1 MSTPALLLSRYRQLS
16 PTASIRV
23 SPLCLGAM
31 TFGASDG
38 EMFGECSKETA
49 FAILDHFYQQGGNFV
64 DTANGYRAGES
75 EMWLGEWMASRNNR
89 DDIVLAT
96 KYAAGYR
103 GHEKDRIQV
112 NYGGTGTKS
121 MRLSVDASLQKLQTS
136 YIDLLYVH
144 WWDYTVSIPELMHAL
159 NDLVAAG
166 KVHYLGISDT
176 PAWVVSKANQYAR
189 DHGLRQFV
197 VYQGLWSAAKRDFE
211 RDILPMCRDEGMGL
225 CPYGVLNQGRFRTEE
240 GFRERDQTNNA
251 GGRNIIPL
259 SEHDR
264 NVSGVLE
271 RVAMSKGVP
280 MLQVALAYVVQKA
293 PYVFPIVGVRKVEH
307 LMGVEPAVHIALTDE
322 EVNAI
327 ENAYE
332 FDPGFPHTFL
342 SGSMFARGTPKGGYA
357 PDDVWWTKM
366 LGTFDWVEGAK
377 AIRPQP

>member
-1 MSTPALLLSRYRQLS
+1 MSTSAPLSRYRQLS

-31 TFGASDG
+31 TFGVSDG

-49 FAILDHFYQQGGNFV
+49 FAILDHFYHQGGNFI

-75 EMWLGEWMASRNNR
+75 EMWLGEWLASRKNR

-144 WWDYTVSIPELMHAL
+144 LWDYTVSIPELMHAL
-159 NDLVAAG
+159 NDLVASG

-197 VYQGLWSAAKRDFE
+197 VYQGLWNAANRDFE

-240 GFRERDQTNNA
+240 EFRERDQTNNA
-251 GGRNIIPL
+251 GGRNMVPL

-264 NVSGVLE
+264 NVSRVLE
-271 RVAMSKGVP
+271 IVAASKGVP
-280 MLQVALAYVVQKA
+280 LLQVALAYVVRKA

-307 LMGVEPAVHIALTDE
+307 LMGVEPAIHISLTDA
-322 EVNAI
+322 EVSAI

-357 PDDVWWTKM
+357 PGDVCWTKM

-377 AIRPQP
+377 PIRPQP